1 MGKEKRMAKHIAKEL
16 ILQGYTSC
24 DVNQVLDNFKVRL
37 QRAATEE
44 EKEEIIQEYKQMY
57 NVETTS
63 L

>member
-1 MGKEKRMAKHIAKEL
+1 MSKEKRMAKRIAKEL
-16 ILQGYTSC
+16 ISNGYTSC

-37 QRAATEE
+37 QRAASDE
-44 EKEEIIQEYKQMY
+44 EKEEIIQEYKQTY